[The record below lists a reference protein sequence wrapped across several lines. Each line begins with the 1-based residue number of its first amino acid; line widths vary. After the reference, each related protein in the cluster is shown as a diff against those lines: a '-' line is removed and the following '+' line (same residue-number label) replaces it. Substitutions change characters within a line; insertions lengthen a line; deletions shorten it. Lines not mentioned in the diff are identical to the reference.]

1 MTPKHLHPLP
11 STTGPAVGLG
21 LVPTLV
27 YVESDVPPGMTLVE
41 WRRGRAEEAG
51 TPRRRTLR
59 ARRRAAVRAMLRAA
73 GL

>member
-1 MTPKHLHPLP
+1 MSDVSPIH
-11 STTGPAVGLG
+11 
-21 LVPTLV
+21 
-27 YVESDVPPGMTLVE
+27 YVHCDVPPGMTLAE
-41 WRRGRAEEAG
+41 WRRVRAAEAG